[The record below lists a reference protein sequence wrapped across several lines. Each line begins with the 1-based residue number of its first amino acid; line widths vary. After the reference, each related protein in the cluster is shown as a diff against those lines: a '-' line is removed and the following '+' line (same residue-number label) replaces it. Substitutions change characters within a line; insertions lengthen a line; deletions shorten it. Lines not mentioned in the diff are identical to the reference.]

1 MARICILAALVLVG
15 CVGVQPTTPANL
27 PVAAPV
33 GSVPRMALEPC
44 ELAGGV
50 AARCGTLTVPENQ
63 ATGRGRTI
71 DLFVA
76 VLPATGPTPAPD
88 ALFFLSG
95 GPGGAASVEYAW
107 TADALYGLN
116 RSRDFVLV
124 DQRGVGQS
132 NPLRCP
138 PPGFTVADAL
148 RPENA
153 PQLDAYIADCVS
165 DLPGDPAHYTS
176 AMAAA
181 DLDAV
186 RAALGYEQINL
197 YGGSYGATLAQY
209 YALAYPERVRTLF
222 LEGASLLGV
231 HLRERWP
238 ITRQAALEQLFA
250 ACAEDA
256 ACNARYPKLQ
266 AAFESV
272 LARVGE
278 RPATTSVARPDGA
291 PIVVDRQALYLLTN
305 GLLLSTDGQRSLP
318 ALIFAAYANDDYA
331 PIAATYRD
339 IVQQAEQNLVQVMQ
353 WSILCNEDWARA
365 DVAAVTAAAQGT
377 YFAAESVAEARAF
390 AVACAHLAAP
400 QPADAATR
408 FASFAPTV
416 FRVGALDPQDPL
428 EHIATRDQD
437 VPNHLVLTFPGEAH
451 AVSAATN
458 TCRYSLLT
466 ALVSRGSLEGLDPA
480 CAAQH
485 RPPAFR

>member
-1 MARICILAALVLVG
+1 MARIWILAVLVLVG
-15 CVGVQPTTPANL
+15 CVGARTTTPA
-27 PVAAPV
+27 VQTAAPAV
-33 GSVPRMALEPC
+33 ETRPRLELQPC

-50 AARCGTLTVPENQ
+50 AARCGTLAVPENH
-63 ATGRGRTI
+63 ATGQGPTI
-71 DLFVA
+71 DLYVA

-95 GPGGAASVEYAW
+95 GPGGVASVDHAW

-138 PPGFTVADAL
+138 APAFTVADAL

-153 PQLDAYIADCVS
+153 PQLEAYIADCVS

-181 DLDAV
+181 DLEAV
-186 RAALGYEQINL
+186 REALGYQQINL

-238 ITRQAALEQLFA
+238 ITRQAALEQLFR

-256 ACNARYPKLQ
+256 SCNARYPALQ
-266 AAFESV
+266 AAFAAV

-278 RPATTSVARPDGA
+278 RPVTTSVTLPDGA
-291 PIVVDRQALYLLTN
+291 PIVVDRQALYLLVN
-305 GLLLSTDGQRSLP
+305 GMLLATDGQRALP
-318 ALIFAAYANDDYA
+318 ALIFAAYANDDYT

-377 YFAAESVAEARAF
+377 YFAAESVAEAQAF
-390 AVACAHLAAP
+390 AVACAHLPAP
-400 QPADAATR
+400 QAADAATR
-408 FASFAPTV
+408 FTTAAPTI

-428 EHIATRDQD
+428 EHIATRAQD
-437 VPNHLVLTFPGEAH
+437 VPNHLAVTFPGEAH

-466 ALVSRGSLEGLDPA
+466 ALVSRGSLAGLDPT

-485 RPPAFR
+485 QPPVFR